1 MDKTRL
7 WIIGSVLVMAVIATL
22 GWIVGIQPQLDQ
34 ASAAGVETA
43 QVQSGNAVKQTVLAK
58 MKKDSENLA
67 TLKKKLTSLKTS
79 VPTLEEW
86 PAFGDEINSMAAAN
100 GVAIVSVT
108 TSDGQAYTTPVA
120 PAAAPAPGAAS
131 GSSPAATSTPTPS
144 PSSSPTPTPA
154 PVKVV
159 GAPPLNSPL
168 ITSSNFT
175 LVPVSVTVRG
185 SVDQIVAFVHSA
197 QTGVRLFL
205 VNALT
210 IDNASAGVGL
220 DGKVSGYIYVLN
232 KASEVN
238 TAK

>member
-120 PAAAPAPGAAS
+120 PAAAPAPGAA
-131 GSSPAATSTPTPS
+131 
-144 PSSSPTPTPA
+144 
-154 PVKVV
+154 
-159 GAPPLNSPL
+159 
-168 ITSSNFT
+168 
-175 LVPVSVTVRG
+175 
-185 SVDQIVAFVHSA
+185 
-197 QTGVRLFL
+197 
-205 VNALT
+205 
-210 IDNASAGVGL
+210 
-220 DGKVSGYIYVLN
+220 
-232 KASEVN
+232 
-238 TAK
+238 